1 VVAAAF
7 VLIAAGAVEPFYF
20 RIFVIDRAQL
30 RASLTELPYQ
40 KLRGLRRFLVDV
52 AARTHDGDTVA
63 VFAPFRWDEGY
74 EYAYARALYPLAG
87 RRVVSFERRKD
98 SNYIAA
104 YRVAPLLPDFVVV
117 WRGPDGTLL
126 RRIR

>member
-1 VVAAAF
+1 M
-7 VLIAAGAVEPFYF
+7 LIAAGAFEPFYF
-20 RIFVIDRAQL
+20 RMFVADRAQF

-40 KLRGLRRFLVDV
+40 KLQGLRRFLVEIG
-52 AARTHDGDTVA
+52 ARTREGDTVA

-87 RRVVSFERRKD
+87 RRVVTFDLRNRA
-98 SNYIAA
+98 NAIAA
-104 YRVAPLLPDFVVV
+104 YRVTPLLPDFVVV

-126 RRIR
+126 RRVR